1 MRRTALLACVPI
13 IAGCASTAAPPP
25 IAPPVAAA
33 PACSDTVRLV
43 VATTTDVHGRLRGW
57 DYELNRPDSVRGLTR
72 EATIFDSVRAANPGR
87 VLLIDAG
94 DLLQGNMLAYVAA
107 RVAPD
112 TINPIVASMNAMHYD
127 ASAIGNHEYNY
138 GVPYLDRAVS
148 QATFQFLSANTKR
161 PDGTFPYAPY
171 ILVERAGIRI
181 GIVGATTPGVMIWD
195 RDNVAG
201 RVTLSDIVPA
211 VQSAVESARV
221 GGAQI
226 IIVTV
231 HSGLDEP
238 SSYDTAATKVPSEN
252 VAARIAREVPGIA
265 LVLYGHSHKENAGT
279 NIGATRLLQA
289 KNWAQSVGIATLPV
303 VRCGTT
309 VSVVSGGVTSSVIHA
324 AGHAESPAIV
334 AITEPWHQRTVQYVT
349 APIGSTPVAWRGD
362 SARVRDTP
370 VIDFVLE
377 VMRKTAHADL
387 AAGSAFGFAGLD
399 SGTISIADL
408 ARLYPYDNTL
418 RGIRIS
424 GDQLRAYLE
433 QSARYYGTYGDTAQ
447 PVTDPRIPGYNF
459 DIIAGADYVLDI
471 SKPIGSRVTSLRYHG
486 RDVQPTDS
494 FSLALNNYRQTGG
507 GGYSMIATAPVIY
520 QGTDEIRVLLEREVR
535 SKGVIRPRD
544 YFAQNWRIVPAAA
557 VARAYQAS
565 RQTPY
570 ESERV
575 RYRPAT
581 GPHIRII
588 SLNDFHGALEAR
600 PDSSGHLRGGA
611 AQMATAIKRA
621 VAECRA
627 PDCASLVLDGG
638 DEWQGTPASNLAYG
652 RPGVRIFERMG
663 VAAGAL
669 GNHEFDWG
677 QDTLRARMREAR
689 YRILG
694 ANVRDTLG
702 RDVPW
707 IRNDTIVSR
716 GRFRI
721 GIIGIATTETPQ
733 TTRARNVA
741 DLRFVD
747 PAPVV
752 DSIAKALR
760 ARGANMVVVI
770 AHAGAFCDST
780 GAGACKGEI
789 VDLATHLRAPVDAI
803 VSGHTHSF
811 VDAIVNGMPIMQ
823 ARSRGQA
830 VAVAD
835 IYPSRLGAADTATAQ
850 VREIFSDTIPADA
863 AVDSIVKRA
872 VARIDAT
879 MAAPLALIA
888 QNYLRQGPQYPLG
901 NLIADSQRW
910 STKAD
915 VAVMNNGGIR
925 ADLRGGQATYGS
937 LFEIQPFGNTLFRY
951 TVTGAALRGY
961 AESLVKGTRPN
972 VHVSG
977 MVVRYDRSKP
987 AGQRIVALTLADG
1000 TPVRDDARYTLTMND
1015 FMATGGDGLALQGSA
1030 SRLEDLKTIDV
1041 DALAAYL
1048 MTLPQPVV
1056 APAEPRLIDV
1066 AER

>member
-13 IAGCASTAAPPP
+13 FVGCATTAPAP
-25 IAPPVAAA
+25 IALPAAA
-33 PACSDTVRLV
+33 PAVVCSDTVHLV

-57 DYELNRPDSVRGLTR
+57 DYELNRPDSLRGLSR
-72 EATIFDSVRAANPGR
+72 EATIVDSLRAANPGR

-107 RVAPD
+107 RVTPD
-112 TINPIVASMNAMHYD
+112 TINPIIASMNAMHYD

-138 GVPYLDRAVS
+138 GVPYLDRAVG
-148 QATFQFLSANTKR
+148 QATFPFLSANTKR

-171 ILVERAGIRI
+171 VLVQRAGIRI
-181 GIVGATTPGVMIWD
+181 GIVGATTPGVMVWD

-211 VQSAVESARV
+211 VQGAVESARV

-238 SSYDTAATKVPSEN
+238 SSYDTAATKLPSEN
-252 VAARIAREVPGIA
+252 VAARIAREVPGVA

-279 NIGATRLLQA
+279 DIGATRMLQA

-303 VRCGTT
+303 VRCGAMAT
-309 VSVVSGGVTSSVIHA
+309 VVAGRVTSSVIRA
-324 AGHAESPAIV
+324 AGHAESPALV

-370 VIDFVLE
+370 VVDFVLE
-377 VMRKTAHADL
+377 VMRKTAHTDL

-459 DIIAGADYVLDI
+459 DIISGADYVLDI
-471 SKPIGSRVTSLRYHG
+471 SRPIGSRVTSLRYKG
-486 RDVQPTDS
+486 RDVQPSDS

-507 GGYSMIATAPVIY
+507 GGYSMIASAPVIH

-535 SKGVIRPRD
+535 SKGVIRPGD
-544 YFAQNWRIVPAAA
+544 YFAQNWRIVPPAA
-557 VARAYQAS
+557 VARAYATS
-565 RQTPY
+565 GRTAY
-570 ESERV
+570 ESERAP
-575 RYRPAT
+575 YRPAT
-581 GPHIRII
+581 GPHVRIVA
-588 SLNDFHGALEAR
+588 LNDFHGALEAR
-600 PDSSGHLRGGA
+600 PDSSGRLRGGA
-611 AQMATAIKRA
+611 AQLATAVKRA

-627 PDCASLVLDGG
+627 PACVPIVLDGG

-652 RPGVRIFERMG
+652 RPGVRIFARLG
-663 VAAGAL
+663 VAASAL

-677 QDTLRARMREAR
+677 QDTLRARMREAP

-694 ANVRDTLG
+694 ANVRDSLG
-702 RDVPW
+702 RDIPW
-707 IRNDTIVSR
+707 IRNDTIVRR
-716 GRFRI
+716 GQFRI
-721 GIIGIATTETPQ
+721 GMIGIATTETPQ
-733 TTRARNVA
+733 TTKARNVA
-741 DLRFVD
+741 DLRFID

-760 ARGANMVVVI
+760 RRGANMVVLI
-770 AHAGAFCDST
+770 AHVGAFCDST
-780 GAGACKGEI
+780 GAASCKGEI
-789 VDLATHLRAPVDAI
+789 VDLANHLGTPVDAI
-803 VSGHTHSF
+803 VSGHTHTRI
-811 VDAIVNGMPIMQ
+811 DAIVNGMPIVQ

-830 VAVAD
+830 IAVAN
-835 IYPSRLGAADTATAQ
+835 IYPSRLGAADTATAH
-850 VREIFSDTIPADA
+850 VLEIFTDTIPPDPG
-863 AVDSIVKRA
+863 VDSIVKRS
-872 VARIDAT
+872 VASVTAT
-879 MAAPLALIA
+879 MAMPMASIA
-888 QNYLRQGPQYPLG
+888 QNYGRQGPQYALG

-925 ADLRGGQATYGS
+925 ADLRSGQATYGS

-951 TVTGAALRGY
+951 TVTGTALRGY

-987 AGQRIVALTLADG
+987 VGQRIVALTLADG
-1000 TPVRDDARYTLTMND
+1000 SSVRDDARYTLAMND
-1015 FMATGGDGLALQGSA
+1015 FMATGGDGLSLQGTA
-1030 SRLEDLKTIDV
+1030 IKVEDLKTIDV

-1048 MTLPQPVV
+1048 RTLPQPVV

-1066 AER
+1066 SER

>member
-13 IAGCASTAAPPP
+13 FVGCASTAQRP
-25 IAPPVAAA
+25 IALPVVAA

-43 VATTTDVHGRLRGW
+43 VASTTDVHGRLRGW
-57 DYELNRPDSVRGLTR
+57 DYEANGPDSVRGLSR
-72 EATIFDSVRAANPGR
+72 AATIVDSVRAANPGR

-107 RVAPD
+107 RVASD

-148 QATFQFLSANTKR
+148 QAAFPFLSANTKR
-161 PDGTFPYAPY
+161 PDGTFAYTPYTIVA
-171 ILVERAGIRI
+171 RAGIRV
-181 GIVGATTPGVMIWD
+181 GIVGATTPGVMVWD

-211 VQSAVESARV
+211 VQAAVESARI

-238 SSYDTAATKVPSEN
+238 SSYDTAATKLASEN

-265 LVLYGHSHKENAGT
+265 LVLYGHSHKENAGSD
-279 NIGATRLLQA
+279 IGATRMLQA

-309 VSVVSGGVTSSVIHA
+309 ATVVAGAVTSTVIRA
-324 AGHAESPAIV
+324 AGHVESPALV
-334 AITEPWHQRTVQYVT
+334 AITQPWHQRTVQYVT

-370 VIDFVLE
+370 VVDFVLE
-377 VMRKTAHADL
+377 VMRRTAHTDL

-433 QSARYYGTYGDTAQ
+433 QSARYYGTYGDSAQ
-447 PVTDPRIPGYNF
+447 PATDPRIPGYNF
-459 DIIAGADYVLDI
+459 DIIAGAEYVLDI
-471 SKPIGSRVTSLRYHG
+471 SKPIGSRVTSLRYRG
-486 RDVQPTDS
+486 RDVQSTDS
-494 FSLALNNYRQTGG
+494 FSLALNNYRQSGG
-507 GGYSMIATAPVIY
+507 GGYSMIAAAPVIY
-520 QGTDEIRVLLEREVR
+520 QGTDEIRVLLEREVK

-544 YFAQNWRIVPAAA
+544 YFTQNWRIVPQAA

-565 RQTPY
+565 RQTAH

-575 RYRPAT
+575 PYRAAT
-581 GPHIRII
+581 GPHVRIV
-588 SLNDFHGALEAR
+588 SLNDFHGALEPRA
-600 PDSSGHLRGGA
+600 DSSGRLRGGA
-611 AQMATAIKRA
+611 AQLATAIRRA

-627 PDCASLVLDGG
+627 PDCAPLVLDGG

-663 VAAGAL
+663 VAASAL

-702 RDVPW
+702 RDVSW
-707 IRNDTIVSR
+707 IRNDTIVRR

-741 DLRFVD
+741 DLRFID

-752 DSIAKALR
+752 DSIARALR
-760 ARGANMVVVI
+760 ARGAAMVVVI

-780 GAGACKGEI
+780 GAAACKGDI
-789 VDLATHLRAPVDAI
+789 VDFANHLRSPVDAI
-803 VSGHTHSF
+803 VSGHTHSL
-811 VDAIVNGMPIMQ
+811 VDAVVNGMPIVQ

-830 VAVAD
+830 IAIAD
-835 IYPSRLGAADTATAQ
+835 IYPSRLGAADTATAH
-850 VREIFSDTIPADA
+850 VREIFSDTITADA
-863 AVDSIVKRA
+863 AVDSIVKLA
-872 VARIDAT
+872 VARVDAT

-888 QNYLRQGPQYPLG
+888 QNYGRQGSQYALG

-925 ADLRGGQATYGS
+925 ADLRSGRATYGS

-961 AESLVKGTRPN
+961 AESLVKGARPN

-1000 TPVRDDARYTLTMND
+1000 TPVRDDARYTLAMND

-1066 AER
+1066 SEH